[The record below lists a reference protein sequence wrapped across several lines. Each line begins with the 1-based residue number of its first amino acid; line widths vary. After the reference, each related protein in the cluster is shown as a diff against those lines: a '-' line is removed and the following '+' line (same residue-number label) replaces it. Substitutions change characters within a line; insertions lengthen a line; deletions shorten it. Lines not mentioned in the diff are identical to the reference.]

1 MVDAR
6 RWFYAQSFNSGTRA
20 GCQEGEPAEIVRLV
34 RWQYVKGCKRCEAIQ
49 KHAASSGHLGPHHD
63 PSRGCKS
70 GGREHCSCPV
80 CWG

>member
-20 GCQEGEPAEIVRLV
+20 GCQEGEPAELIRLV
-34 RWQYVKGCKRCEAIQ
+34 RRQFVKDCKRCLEI
-49 KHAASSGHLGPHHD
+49 KFIGGFGPHHD

-70 GGREHCSCPV
+70 GGREHCSCPT